1 MRKLLIGALL
11 VITSFGV
18 QAQDKIIEIPLSN
31 IPSNE
36 EIQMVDEVM
45 GVKVQLQITPSQD
58 TIVPK
63 FAPHRPPMV
72 RPFPPNV
79 QHHNIGMR
87 VPKPEQIIRKGDK
100 VILIFDK
107 NQYEKFRRWDLQRNK
122 RRLEIRIESQKRVG
136 QHSIKRDYLER
147 NPNGR

>member
-36 EIQMVDEVM
+36 EVKLVDEVN
-45 GVKVQLQITPSQD
+45 GVQIQLQFTPSQD

-63 FAPHRPPMV
+63 FAPHHQPMV
-72 RPFPPNV
+72 RRIPPYV
-79 QHHNIGMR
+79 QQRSIGMR
-87 VPKPEQIIRKGDK
+87 VPRPEQIIRKGDK

-107 NQYEKFRRWDLQRNK
+107 NQYEKFRRWDLQRN
-122 RRLEIRIESQKRVG
+122 RRRPGTVIGLQKRVEQPFIRRG
-136 QHSIKRDYLER
+136 YLER

>member
-36 EIQMVDEVM
+36 EVKLVDEIN
-45 GVKVQLQITPSQD
+45 GVQIQLQFTPSQD

-63 FAPHRPPMV
+63 FAPHHPPMV
-72 RPFPPNV
+72 RSLPPYS
-79 QHHNIGMR
+79 QHRNIGIR
-87 VPKPEQIIRKGDK
+87 VPKPQQIIRKGDK

-107 NQYEKFRRWDLQRNK
+107 NQFDKFRRWDLQRN
-122 RRLEIRIESQKRVG
+122 RRKSGIVIESQKRVG
-136 QHSIKRDYLER
+136 QHSIRRDYLER

>member
-36 EIQMVDEVM
+36 EVKLVDEIN
-45 GVKVQLQITPSQD
+45 GVQIQLQFTPSQD

-63 FAPHRPPMV
+63 FAPH

-107 NQYEKFRRWDLQRNK
+107 NQYEKFRRWDLQRNR

-136 QHSIKRDYLER
+136 QHSIRRDYLER

>member
-36 EIQMVDEVM
+36 EVKLVDEIN
-45 GVKVQLQITPSQD
+45 GVQIQLQFTPSQD

-63 FAPHRPPMV
+63 FAPHRPL
-72 RPFPPNV
+72 PPNV

-87 VPKPEQIIRKGDK
+87 VPKPEQIIRKGNK

-107 NQYEKFRRWDLQRNK
+107 NQYEKFRRWDLQRNR

-136 QHSIKRDYLER
+136 QHSIRRDYLER

>member
-36 EIQMVDEVM
+36 EVKLVDEIN
-45 GVKVQLQITPSQD
+45 GVQIQLQFTPSQD
-58 TIVPK
+58 TIISK
-63 FAPHRPPMV
+63 FAPH

-87 VPKPEQIIRKGDK
+87 VPKPEQIIRKGNK

-136 QHSIKRDYLER
+136 QHSIRRDYLER

>member
-18 QAQDKIIEIPLSN
+18 QAQ
-31 IPSNE
+31 
-36 EIQMVDEVM
+36 Q
-45 GVKVQLQITPSQD
+45 
-58 TIVPK
+58 PK
-63 FAPHRPPMV
+63 FIPK
-72 RPFPPNV
+72 
-79 QHHNIGMR
+79 HHNIGMR

-107 NQYEKFRRWDLQRNK
+107 NQYEKFRRWDLQRN
-122 RRLEIRIESQKRVG
+122 RRKPGTAIGLQKRVEQPFIRRG
-136 QHSIKRDYLER
+136 YLER

>member
-36 EIQMVDEVM
+36 EVKLVDEIN
-45 GVKVQLQITPSQD
+45 GVQIQLQFTPSQD
-58 TIVPK
+58 TIISK
-63 FAPHRPPMV
+63 FAPH

-107 NQYEKFRRWDLQRNK
+107 NQYEKFRRWDLQRNR

-136 QHSIKRDYLER
+136 QHSIRRGYLER

>member
-11 VITSFGV
+11 VITSLGA

-36 EIQMVDEVM
+36 EVEMVDEVA

-72 RPFPPNV
+72 RRIPPYV
-79 QHHNIGMR
+79 QHRNIGIR
-87 VPKPEQIIRKGDK
+87 VPRPEQIIRKGNK
-100 VILIFDK
+100 VILIFDR
-107 NQYEKFRRWDLQRNK
+107 NQYEKFRRWDLQRN
-122 RRLEIRIESQKRVG
+122 RRKPGTAIRLPKRVG
-136 QHSIKRDYLER
+136 HNSMQRDFLER
-147 NPNGR
+147 NPNVR

>member
-18 QAQDKIIEIPLSN
+18 QAQIKRPIP
-31 IPSNE
+31 
-36 EIQMVDEVM
+36 
-45 GVKVQLQITPSQD
+45 K
-58 TIVPK
+58 
-63 FAPHRPPMV
+63 
-72 RPFPPNV
+72 
-79 QHHNIGMR
+79 HHNIGMR

-107 NQYEKFRRWDLQRNK
+107 NQFDKFRRWDLQRN
-122 RRLEIRIESQKRVG
+122 RRKPGIVIESQKRVG
-136 QHSIKRDYLER
+136 QHSIRRDYLER

>member
-36 EIQMVDEVM
+36 EVKLVDEIN
-45 GVKVQLQITPSQD
+45 GVQIQLQFTPSQD

-63 FAPHRPPMV
+63 FAPH

-87 VPKPEQIIRKGDK
+87 VPKPQQIIRKGDK

-107 NQYEKFRRWDLQRNK
+107 NQYEKFRRWDLQRNR

-136 QHSIKRDYLER
+136 QHSIRRDYLER